1 MPNLRTKTWTTTTPA
16 TVADAQYWEDH
27 LISDEDAAKASS
39 SVQSVNGNTPDANG
53 NVEIVALPTGGTTG
67 QVLTKM
73 SNTSGDADWE
83 DLPASGHTI
92 INASGTS
99 MTFREGLQFL
109 HAEVTDDSTNGKTV
123 VDCNGEKGDKG
134 DTGATP
140 VITMT
145 ATSDG
150 LISPTPSI
158 VITQTGSAEYPDF
171 LLAFSGFKGEKGDKG
186 DTGETPDIV
195 MTATT
200 DSLISPTPSVVVTQT
215 GSAENPEISLSLS
228 GFKGATGNGIASI
241 DKTSTSGLVDTYTI
255 TYTDGTTDT
264 YTIRNGQDGQGAG
277 DMTKLVYDSTEAV
290 ANAGGIPSYVSSAVS
305 PKLNGRVFATATS
318 VDGETVSFS
327 NIDMAKGY
335 ILQAIL
341 PDGYDDAPVGMENV
355 EITSTSGVYS
365 VTYTVT
371 NATVNQPFE
380 LIEIG

>member
-1 MPNLRTKTWTTTTPA
+1 
-16 TVADAQYWEDH
+16 
-27 LISDEDAAKASS
+27 
-39 SVQSVNGNTPDANG
+39 
-53 NVEIVALPTGGTTG
+53 
-67 QVLTKM
+67 
-73 SNTSGDADWE
+73 
-83 DLPASGHTI
+83 
-92 INASGTS
+92 
-99 MTFREGLQFL
+99 
-109 HAEVTDDSTNGKTV
+109 
-123 VDCNGEKGDKG
+123 
-134 DTGATP
+134 
-140 VITMT
+140 
-145 ATSDG
+145 
-150 LISPTPSI
+150 
-158 VITQTGSAEYPDF
+158 
-171 LLAFSGFKGEKGDKG
+171 
-186 DTGETPDIV
+186 